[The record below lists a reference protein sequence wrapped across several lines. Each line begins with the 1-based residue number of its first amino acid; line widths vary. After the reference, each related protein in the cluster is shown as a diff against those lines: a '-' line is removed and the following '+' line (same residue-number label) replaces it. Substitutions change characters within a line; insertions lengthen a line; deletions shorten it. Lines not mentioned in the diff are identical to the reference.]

1 MVHLSDISDIYGRQI
16 SHKFSFIPQN
26 NPFFALYSD
35 KKFANISDAKV
46 QILSTNTHK
55 GIYELKMCRLD
66 VESFFQISEI
76 ISEKNTDK
84 IANIYDM
91 MNSEHTSNCVKNNLE
106 VAGKQKQE
114 IILNEFFE

>member
-1 MVHLSDISDIYGRQI
+1 MHLSDISDIYGRQI

-26 NPFFALYSD
+26 NSFFALYSD
-35 KKFANISDAKV
+35 EKFANISDAKV

-84 IANIYDM
+84 IGDIYDM
-91 MNSEHTSNCVKNNLE
+91 MNSEHASNCVKNNLE
-106 VAGKQKQE
+106 VTGKQNQK
-114 IILNEFFE
+114 IVLNEFFE